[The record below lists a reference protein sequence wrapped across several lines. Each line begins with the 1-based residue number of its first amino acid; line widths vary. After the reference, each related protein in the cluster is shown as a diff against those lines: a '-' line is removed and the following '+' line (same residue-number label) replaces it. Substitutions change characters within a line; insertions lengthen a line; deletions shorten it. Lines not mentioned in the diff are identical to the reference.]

1 MSTVKIHRSFWLI
14 AAFALIWNALGCVN
28 FYMQI
33 TAGDLSFMPQWWRD
47 VVATRPSWAT
57 GAMAVSVFGGALGG
71 LLLLF
76 RKSLAY
82 YFFIMSLIGTIVTMS
97 HAMGVSGAGPR
108 QIFEGLLMPVVMS
121 IVFIWYSKMVTR
133 KGWIS

>member
-1 MSTVKIHRSFWLI
+1 MHSHPRTDTQLPGQIAQTALALLEENHSRSSNSSSATVRLPR
-14 AAFALIWNALGCVN
+14 V
-28 FYMQI
+28 
-33 TAGDLSFMPQWWRD
+33 
-47 VVATRPSWAT
+47 WAT

-82 YFFIMSLIGTIVTMS
+82 YFFIMSLIGTIITMS